1 MNKPDFAELKEK
13 LIRFDSDDITLNKM
27 IKDENYAWAAYDKMS
42 HIEKVEAHDALLD
55 IANYQHTK
63 SAAIITEL
71 LEIISFQ
78 NKEVES
84 YARYICCA
92 ETCKLSTSWSDNAK
106 CTCGA
111 EKLKNSVKQALSET
125 TARLQKLR
133 EGR

>member
-1 MNKPDFAELKEK
+1 MTKPDFAELKEK
-13 LIRFDSDDITLNKM
+13 LTTFDDNKSQGSMPMLYEHIDRVDLWITAQK
-27 IKDENYAWAAYDKMS
+27 KQYS
-42 HIEKVEAHDALLD
+42 QSSV
-55 IANYQHTK
+55 
-63 SAAIITEL
+63 IITEL
-71 LEIISFQ
+71 LEIISLQ

-125 TARLQKLR
+125 NTRLQKLR
-133 EGR
+133 EKSNV